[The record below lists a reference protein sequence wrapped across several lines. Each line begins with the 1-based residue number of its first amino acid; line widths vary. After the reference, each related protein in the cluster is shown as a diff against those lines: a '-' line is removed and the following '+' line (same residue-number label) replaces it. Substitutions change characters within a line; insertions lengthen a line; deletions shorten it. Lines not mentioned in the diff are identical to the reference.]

1 MKLEVQEDVLKV
13 RAGRTS
19 NSNEPADAD
28 ADGNADEDDA
38 ERSSLWIGIAH
49 LLTPARINEVRA
61 CRARCT
67 RAVLTGE
74 GKGKSKGKAGS
85 LSRSRTWLGGY
96 CLCLIS
102 PDKKGHVESNE
113 AWKVSPRS
121 SERSCRTTQEILVHV
136 L

>member
-13 RAGRTS
+13 RAGRT
-19 NSNEPADAD
+19 SNEPADAD

-49 LLTPARINEVRA
+49 LLTPEQAS
-61 CRARCT
+61 T
-67 RAVLTGE
+67 RSGLAEYHDEPEERFSGA
-74 GKGKSKGKAGS
+74 GKGKGKGKAGS

-96 CLCLIS
+96 FLCLIS

-121 SERSCRTTQEILVHV
+121 SVRGHAAQLRRF
-136 L
+136 

>member
-13 RAGRTS
+13 RAGRT
-19 NSNEPADAD
+19 SNEPADAD

-67 RAVLTGE
+67 RTVLTEQAGARARARQDPFLHPE
-74 GKGKSKGKAGS
+74 LGWEAIACASLAQTRKATLRAMKLGKFH
-85 LSRSRTWLGGY
+85 RE
-96 CLCLIS
+96 CICI
-102 PDKKGHVESNE
+102 
-113 AWKVSPRS
+113 
-121 SERSCRTTQEILVHV
+121 
-136 L
+136 